1 MKFIQQGIRP
11 RIANTILKKKKNVVV
26 PTLPNDNTYC
36 KSTVIETA
44 VLTKEQTDHRKTETL
59 ETHTHKQ
66 STSLLQRVK
75 QYNGEKIIFQQIVF
89 EQVTHTYKKKKI

>member
-1 MKFIQQGIRP
+1 MFIDKKTIFSRYLSNLIYRFNIILIKIPKRLSCGYWQNDSKVLWRGKRP

-44 VLTKEQTDHRKTETL
+44 VLTKE
-59 ETHTHKQ
+59 
-66 STSLLQRVK
+66 
-75 QYNGEKIIFQQIVF
+75 
-89 EQVTHTYKKKKI
+89 